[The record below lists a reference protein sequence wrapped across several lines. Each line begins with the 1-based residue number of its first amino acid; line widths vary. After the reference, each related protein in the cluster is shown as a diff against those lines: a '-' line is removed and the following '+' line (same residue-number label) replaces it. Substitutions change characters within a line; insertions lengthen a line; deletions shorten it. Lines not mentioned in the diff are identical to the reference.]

1 MSRVKPG
8 PSNMCELFLYDAMFD
23 KLNPI
28 DGKVTDTDNLK
39 KKLIS
44 I

>member
-1 MSRVKPG
+1 MSGVKPG

-28 DGKVTDTDNLK
+28 DGEVTGTDK
-39 KKLIS
+39 FKTTTY
-44 I
+44 